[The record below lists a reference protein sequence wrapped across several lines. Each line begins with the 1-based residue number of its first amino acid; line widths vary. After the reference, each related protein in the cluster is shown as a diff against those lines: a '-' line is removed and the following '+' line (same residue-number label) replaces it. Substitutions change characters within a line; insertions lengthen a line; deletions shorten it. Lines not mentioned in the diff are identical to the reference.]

1 MIPLGKPAISDG
13 DINAIVDVLNS
24 GNIAIG
30 DIVNKFEEEFSRYIG
45 KRYAIAVNSGT
56 VALYLTIK
64 LMNLK
69 NVIIPTITCPAV
81 LNAVLNGGARP
92 IFADVDKETCNL
104 NPEKLTSHMTKE
116 ADGLVI
122 TNTYGHPAKIDEI
135 KEICR
140 SNNLIFIE
148 DFAQSN
154 GAWYKNKRCG
164 NFGDISITSFY
175 GPKTMTTGHGGMIL
189 TDSQEF
195 CYKCKIARGDSTYE
209 YVDSII
215 PLNLKMTD
223 FQAALGINQL
233 KRLDGF
239 VKKRRHIAKQYN
251 EKMSDIRQVGIINEH
266 KEVIHSYY
274 KYVLLLERINKIS
287 FIERMKKKGVQVGM
301 LYDPPLHKMEIVREL
316 LRINIS
322 LPISEKSAQTSVSLP
337 IYPTMSQNDVE
348 QVINSVK
355 RVIYE

>member
-1 MIPLGKPAISDG
+1 MIPLGKTVISEMDV
-13 DINAIVDVLNS
+13 NAVVNVLKS

-64 LMNLK
+64 LTKLK

-92 IFADVDKETCNL
+92 IFADVDKETHNL
-104 NPEKLTSHMTKE
+104 DPEKLTSNMIKE
-116 ADGLVI
+116 ADALII
-122 TNTYGHPAKIDEI
+122 TNTYGHPARIDEI
-135 KEICR
+135 KDICL
-140 SNNLIFIE
+140 SNDILFIE

-164 NFGDISITSFY
+164 SFGDVSITSFY
-175 GPKTMTTGHGGMIL
+175 GPKTMTTGHGGIIL

-195 CYKCKIARGDSTYE
+195 CYKAKIARGGNTYE

-215 PLNLKMTD
+215 PLNFKMTD

-233 KRLDGF
+233 KRLDDF

-251 EKMSDIRQVGIINEH
+251 EKLGNISQVGIIKEH
-266 KEVIHSYY
+266 KDVTHSYY
-274 KYVLLLERINKIS
+274 KYVLLLENINKIL
-287 FIERMKKKGVQVGM
+287 FIEQMKKKRVQVGM
-301 LYDPPLHKMEIVREL
+301 LYDPPLHKMKVVKEL

-322 LPISEKSAQTSVSLP
+322 LPIAEKIAQTSVSLP
-337 IYPTMSQNDVE
+337 MYPAMSQNDVE
-348 QVINSVK
+348 EVINSVK
-355 RVIYE
+355 RVIGE